1 VEGLARAKRKGKGL
15 VRRTILVLATMLVML
30 VVVGGVA
37 FALQCGEGTCFGTE
51 AGEVIEG
58 TDTGE
63 TIIAFGGNDE
73 IRGNGGGDV
82 IDGGEGNDNISG
94 DSAGRPGGD
103 DRLHGGPGDDYFAA
117 GEGYDECYGESG
129 TDTTDGSCETWVP

>member
-1 VEGLARAKRKGKGL
+1 M
-15 VRRTILVLATMLVML
+15 RRTILVLATMGVML
-30 VVVGGVA
+30 LVAGGVA
-37 FALQCGEGTCFGTE
+37 FALQCGGGTCLGTE

-58 TDTGE
+58 TDTDGPAYTDE